1 MRVND
6 AKTNVMCIS
15 GARSY
20 EAKMKI
26 VVGDE
31 QIKGAD
37 KMNILGVTLDKNC
50 GFASHVLNAA
60 RKLRS
65 RSWAISRLKRKGMSE
80 GDLLKVYSSL
90 IRPVVEYA
98 SPVWHSTITSEQSYM
113 LEKEQS
119 HVLRQIYGPGVSA
132 KGMRIKANLPLLSAR
147 RKSAC
152 IKFARKNVENKGVKS
167 GLLNARN
174 RNIQEDLERGDEYI
188 RNEWRERTD

>member
-20 EAKMKI
+20 EAKVKI

-50 GFASHVLNAA
+50 GFTSHVLNVS

-65 RSWAISRLKRKGMSE
+65 RSWTISRLKRKVMSE
-80 GDLLKVYSSL
+80 GDLLKVYWL
-90 IRPVVEYA
+90 NMRA
-98 SPVWHSTITSEQSYM
+98 QFGT
-113 LEKEQS
+113 
-119 HVLRQIYGPGVSA
+119 LR
-132 KGMRIKANLPLLSAR
+132 
-147 RKSAC
+147 
-152 IKFARKNVENKGVKS
+152 
-167 GLLNARN
+167 
-174 RNIQEDLERGDEYI
+174 
-188 RNEWRERTD
+188 